1 MVLRH
6 LFIHFE
12 TFKEDC
18 NFRKNSMNSCN
29 CVGLCQQC
37 RDMHPKIALLKAEL
51 ALEHAMKATAGE
63 NVVRREKDVAV
74 LKQLVKDLK
83 SMEDTGLCQAHNLAK
98 KE

>member
-1 MVLRH
+1 
-6 LFIHFE
+6 
-12 TFKEDC
+12 
-18 NFRKNSMNSCN
+18 MNSCN